1 MEKND
6 ADLRFAFGVTAMTTD
21 RNASSGRRQSA
32 LKFGLDYFSLV
43 LHKYCVDTHLLERK
57 EEKNIENEKKSYTR
71 ATKSFRYY
79 EVVLSVGVATFLLS

>member
-1 MEKND
+1 K
-6 ADLRFAFGVTAMTTD
+6 
-21 RNASSGRRQSA
+21 
-32 LKFGLDYFSLV
+32 
-43 LHKYCVDTHLLERK
+43 K